1 MALFGMTIKKRY
13 KTSVGGFHAEYLDK
27 SVARKRGKSIGLGRT
42 FGSAFSL
49 MIGGFMCYTALHYIP
64 AYLGTHKILAMTQI
78 DDSASRLVDDGSQR
92 ATFMAY
98 LDFFEIK
105 RAYLR
110 PGQSIQAQYDLPE
123 GATLELSIRQ
133 CRPAFIIEI
142 FDCQIVSEKT
152 ARVVND
158 KVGTQRF
165 IFQDKGFY
173 LFDERVTLPNG
184 KAGKYR
190 VVWSRT

>member
-1 MALFGMTIKKRY
+1 MALFGMRIKKRY

-27 SVARKRGKSIGLGRT
+27 PAARRRSKPMGLGRT
-42 FGSAFSL
+42 FGSALSL

-64 AYLGTHKILAMTQI
+64 AYLGTHKFLAMTQI
-78 DDSASRLVDDGSQR
+78 DDSASRLIDDGSQR
-92 ATFMAY
+92 ATLMAY
-98 LDFFEIK
+98 LDFFKIK

-110 PGQSIQAQYDLPE
+110 PGQSIQAQYSLPE
-123 GATLELSIRQ
+123 GATLDLYIRQ

-142 FDCQIVSEKT
+142 FDCQIVNEK
-152 ARVVND
+152 AAKVIND
-158 KVGTQRF
+158 KIGTQRF
-165 IFQDKGFY
+165 MFQDKGFY
-173 LFDERVTLPNG
+173 LFDERVTLPSG